1 MAYQHE
7 AKCLCDEEKW
17 TIKNV
22 QDKLLAEESLH
33 AIELKVENTF
43 MKDYFSIE
51 EQNEIIRIESEM
63 EEDKKMKK
71 NTYFVAASKLI
82 GGMLKQEDL
91 DFAKRSRTTKIV
103 FGENK

>member
-1 MAYQHE
+1 MVNKRKNRKREMLREYEERLQKEMEMAYQHE

-43 MKDYFSIE
+43 MKDYFSVE
-51 EQNEIIRIESEM
+51 E
-63 EEDKKMKK
+63 
-71 NTYFVAASKLI
+71 
-82 GGMLKQEDL
+82 
-91 DFAKRSRTTKIV
+91 
-103 FGENK
+103 